1 MRLVHGE
8 PDKGYA
14 KAFERRIKR
23 KAIAHPL
30 PVQFPGFLP
39 DSVPDSLNGPEGGE
53 NGVGSAPQ

>member
-14 KAFERRIKR
+14 KAFEWRIER
-23 KAIAHPL
+23 ETVTYPF

-39 DSVPDSLNGPEGGE
+39 DGVPDSLNGAE
-53 NGVGSAPQ
+53 